1 MYVESCREKYGYQVQ
16 SREDHSPITSITVEL
31 VEWTIIPPVTVPVQE
46 SVPSS
51 PSARGEIV
59 RVPV

>member
-1 MYVESCREKYGYQVQ
+1 MAGLWGEKDV
-16 SREDHSPITSITVEL
+16 SRAILLTIALPVTVIL
-31 VEWTIIPPVTVPVQE
+31 VKLVDWLSVPPVTVQE